1 MHPPPPALALVAVRK
16 HLQSTLPWLV
26 APGRWVVDMAA
37 NLTLHFMKPED
48 AYERTQSADRM
59 DAVMVI
65 TSAIGAIA
73 AIIALFSHGWLAGL
87 GLFLLSMIAF
97 AMSRVF
103 DLLADLL
110 ASVGKLEESKK
121 PGRSEK
127 GDDAAS

>member
-1 MHPPPPALALVAVRK
+1 
-16 HLQSTLPWLV
+16 
-26 APGRWVVDMAA
+26 
-37 NLTLHFMKPED
+37 MKPED
-48 AYERTQSADRM
+48 VYERLQSADRM

-65 TSAIGAIA
+65 TSAIGTIA
-73 AIIALFSHGWLAGL
+73 AILALLTHGWLAGL

-110 ASVGKLEESKK
+110 KSVGSLEESKK
-121 PGRSEK
+121 PNRSVK